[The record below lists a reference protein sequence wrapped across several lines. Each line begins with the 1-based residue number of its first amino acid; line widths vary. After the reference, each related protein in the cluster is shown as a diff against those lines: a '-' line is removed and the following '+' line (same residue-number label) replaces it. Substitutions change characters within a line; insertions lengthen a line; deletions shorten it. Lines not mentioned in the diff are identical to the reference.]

1 MILAIPTVYINEGK
15 SVYSVSGY
23 DGLEKY
29 SDYLKEN
36 PLELIKILRE
46 ENNKTLLIR
55 SDNSQKSIDLIKSIT
70 DMLDIPIQVYV
81 DSDSSEKYIESISKI
96 RILRVFSEK
105 EKYEIAKSYLPNV
118 IPVYTLDDLSSE
130 SVINQERIMIDAQR
144 RSIDDI
150 NLPFSAKASI
160 INSKTTTESLT
171 KLHLSKTT
179 IDSVYLG
186 KEYYGIHYVGQ
197 LLWRIAELEQ
207 LSR

>member
-1 MILAIPTVYINEGK
+1 MILAIPTVYISEGK
-15 SVYSVSGY
+15 SVYSISGY

-70 DMLDIPIQVYV
+70 DLLDIPIQVYI
-81 DSDSSEKYIESISKI
+81 DSDSSDKFIESISKI

-130 SVINQERIMIDAQR
+130 SVFNQERIMIDAQR

-171 KLHLSKTT
+171 KLHLSNTI

-186 KEYYGIHYVGQ
+186 KEYYGVHYVGQ

>member
-1 MILAIPTVYINEGK
+1 MILAIPTVFIEDGK

-29 SDYLKEN
+29 SDYLKQN

-70 DMLDIPIQVYV
+70 DLLDIPIQVYI
-81 DSDSSEKYIESISKI
+81 DSDSSDKFIESISKI

-130 SVINQERIMIDAQR
+130 SVFNQERIMIDAQR

-171 KLHLSKTT
+171 KLHLSNTI

-186 KEYYGIHYVGQ
+186 KEYYGVHYVGQ

>member
-1 MILAIPTVYINEGK
+1 MILAIPTVFIEDGK
-15 SVYSVSGY
+15 SVYSISGY

-55 SDNSQKSIDLIKSIT
+55 SDNKEESVELIKSIT
-70 DMLDIPIQVYV
+70 ELLDIPIQVYI
-81 DSDSSEKYIESISKI
+81 DSDSSENFIESISKI
-96 RILRVFSEK
+96 RILRIFSER
-105 EKYEIAKSYLPNV
+105 EKFELVKSFFPNV
-118 IPVYTLDDLSSE
+118 IPVYKLSDISSE
-130 SVINQERIMIDAQR
+130 IVVKHERIMIDAQE
-144 RSIDDI
+144 RSLDKLDI
-150 NLPFSAKASI
+150 SLATKTSV

-171 KLHLSKTT
+171 KLHLSDTQ

-186 KEYYGIHYVGQ
+186 EEYYGVHYVGQ